1 MHKKNKSRNVF
12 TFDEENIYT
21 QQSSYESKNSSSIQE
36 IEGAI
41 EEQKVNIMDDYLR
54 LILHRVKSEADLSEV
69 EYGKLIMMIECG
81 KLVGVCELLEES
93 TSDSLYDL
101 LIIPMDTNKESLLL
115 ASKLRNNGIKVII
128 EMNKRKV
135 KKALE
140 SANKNS
146 IPYVIILG
154 QNEIDTNTIEL
165 KDMNNSKSI
174 KINLDNTNEIV
185 DIMKNK
191 H

>member
-1 MHKKNKSRNVF
+1 MHKKNKSGNIF

-81 KLVGVCELLEES
+81 KLVGVCELLEEC
-93 TSDSLYDL
+93 L
-101 LIIPMDTNKESLLL
+101 
-115 ASKLRNNGIKVII
+115 
-128 EMNKRKV
+128 
-135 KKALE
+135 
-140 SANKNS
+140 
-146 IPYVIILG
+146 
-154 QNEIDTNTIEL
+154 
-165 KDMNNSKSI
+165 
-174 KINLDNTNEIV
+174 
-185 DIMKNK
+185 MK
-191 H
+191 

>member
-81 KLVGVCELLEES
+81 KLVGVCELLEEC
-93 TSDSLYDL
+93 L
-101 LIIPMDTNKESLLL
+101 
-115 ASKLRNNGIKVII
+115 
-128 EMNKRKV
+128 
-135 KKALE
+135 
-140 SANKNS
+140 
-146 IPYVIILG
+146 
-154 QNEIDTNTIEL
+154 
-165 KDMNNSKSI
+165 
-174 KINLDNTNEIV
+174 
-185 DIMKNK
+185 MK
-191 H
+191 

>member
-1 MHKKNKSRNVF
+1 MHKKNKSGNVF

-81 KLVGVCELLEES
+81 KLVGVCELLEEC
-93 TSDSLYDL
+93 L
-101 LIIPMDTNKESLLL
+101 
-115 ASKLRNNGIKVII
+115 
-128 EMNKRKV
+128 
-135 KKALE
+135 
-140 SANKNS
+140 
-146 IPYVIILG
+146 
-154 QNEIDTNTIEL
+154 
-165 KDMNNSKSI
+165 
-174 KINLDNTNEIV
+174 
-185 DIMKNK
+185 MK
-191 H
+191 